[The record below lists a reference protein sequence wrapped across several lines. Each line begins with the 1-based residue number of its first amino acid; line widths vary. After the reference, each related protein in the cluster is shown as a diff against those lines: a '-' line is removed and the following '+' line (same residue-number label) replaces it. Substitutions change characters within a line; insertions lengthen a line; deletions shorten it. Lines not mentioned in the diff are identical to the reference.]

1 MVGDK
6 KIIGICLTRVQSI
19 AATEYL
25 SCLHQYA
32 SARGW
37 KLMVFNSPVDF
48 YRRDSNDFGAATV
61 YGLMNFDVLD
71 AVVVYSDCFNNQ
83 EIHDGIIR
91 EARAH
96 GVPVILLNR
105 QAEGCSS
112 ILSVYDEAFK
122 ALMTH
127 VIRQHG
133 VTDTFFIAGRR
144 DRNLDTESVHRI
156 QCYKEVLAENGLP
169 FSEDLVDYGEY
180 WDVPAIQA
188 LERQIEKRGAPP
200 RAIFCANDYMA
211 IAVCDALAK
220 KGYRIPGD
228 VIVTGF
234 DGVPEAEYRIPQLS
248 TCMIVYDSLARQ
260 TLDLAERLLE
270 SGAAPEIVESQYTAR
285 LTESCGCPCRNLE
298 LRQEVQRQYAL
309 THDFQAHDEFVD
321 GWLSRA
327 LGARDITDLT
337 ELVPTILMAM
347 GYVCLN
353 EDLTARVD
361 GEMSEYA
368 NTPYAE
374 RMDIIESR
382 FSEDADRL
390 ACRQFSR
397 AELIPDLAGWASDS
411 RDTVCVLNAI
421 HSGSEVYGYYAA
433 QSGEISIE
441 SQRINRIVN
450 ALNIAFNSVMS
461 YHRQHVMLLGLKKAA
476 LTDHLTGLPNLKG
489 TTQWFEEFAADPEHH
504 EHPMT
509 ISVYGLPKYRY
520 IYENFGIQEIEESV
534 RFVAEALRRAN
545 REDAFIGHVTD
556 DEFLVINYY
565 ESWHTIADTIG
576 EATSK
581 FYDAMTKFNA
591 DSRKDYFLEVNAGC
605 ADLHPGWQGSLETF
619 SKVASNAMYL
629 NRLHYSTDSSVI
641 KTKLPADIYKS
652 FDLLIEKNMFA
663 YHFQPI
669 VDAHTGEIL
678 AYEAL
683 MRPHASIG
691 LNPGEVMQAAV
702 EYDRLDDIERATM
715 FNVMRL
721 FSEQPLRFRGR
732 RIFLNSIPGHF
743 LHGGDYD
750 RFLAEFEGY
759 LDNIVV
765 EITEGS
771 SVSDDEL
778 SLIRG
783 INNGTLPIAIDDYGS
798 GHSNIVNLLRYSPQ
812 IIKIDRFLISGIH
825 EDTNKQLFFRSTVEF
840 AGLNG
845 IKVLAE
851 GVETAEELKCVIELG
866 ADLIQGYY
874 TGRPAPEPIDE
885 ISAEIKADMIRMSS
899 RNSA

>member
-25 SCLHQYA
+25 NGLHQYA
-32 SARGW
+32 SARGF
-37 KLMVFNSPVDF
+37 KLIVFNSPVDF
-48 YRRDSNDFGAATV
+48 YRRDSNDLGAATV
-61 YGLMNFDVLD
+61 YELMNFEMLD
-71 AVVVYSDCFNNQ
+71 AVVIFSECFNNQ
-83 EIHDGIIR
+83 EIHDEMIR
-91 EARAH
+91 AAQAH
-96 GVPVILLNR
+96 DVPVILLNR
-105 QAEGCSS
+105 RAEGCAS
-112 ILSVYDEAFK
+112 IINVYDEAFK

-144 DRNLDTESVHRI
+144 EDDPESVCRI
-156 QCYKEVLAENGLP
+156 RCYKEVLAENNLP

-188 LERQIEKRGAPP
+188 VERQIEKRGAPP

-211 IAVCDALAK
+211 IAVCDMLAK
-220 KGYRIPGD
+220 LGYRIPQD

-234 DGVPEAEYRIPQLS
+234 DGIPEAEYRIPQLS
-248 TCMIVYDSLARQ
+248 TCTIVYNTLAKQ
-260 TLDLAERLLE
+260 TFDLLERLING
-270 SGAAPEIVESQYTAR
+270 GAADEIVQNQYTAR

-298 LRQEVQRQYAL
+298 LRQEVQKQYQL
-309 THDFQAHDEFVD
+309 VHDFQAHDEFVD

-327 LGARDITDLT
+327 LGVSDITDLT
-337 ELVPTILMAM
+337 ELLPRFILAM
-347 GYVCLN
+347 SYVCLN
-353 EDLTARVD
+353 EDLTERIDVD
-361 GEMSEYA
+361 KPEYA
-368 NTPYAE
+368 EKPYSGH
-374 RMDIIESR
+374 MNVIESN
-382 FSEDADRL
+382 FSTDADAL
-390 ACRQFSR
+390 KCKQFSR
-397 AELIPDLAGWASDS
+397 TEILPDLAGWAADS
-411 RDTVCVLNAI
+411 RDTVCIVSAI
-421 HSGSEVYGYYAA
+421 HSGSEVYGYYAV
-433 QSGEISIE
+433 QSGEIAIE
-441 SQRINRIVN
+441 TQRINRIVN

-461 YHRQHVMLLGLKKAA
+461 YHRQRVMLLGLKRAA

-489 TTQWFEEFAADPEHH
+489 TTEWFDEFAANPENHK
-504 EHPMT
+504 HPVT
-509 ISVYGLPKYRY
+509 ISVYGLPKYKY
-520 IYENFGIQEIEESV
+520 IYENYGIRDIEESV
-534 RFVAEALRRAN
+534 CYVADALRRSN
-545 REDAFIGHVTD
+545 RDDAFIGHVSD

-565 ESWHTIADTIG
+565 ETWHTITDIIG
-576 EATSK
+576 EATTK
-581 FYDAMTKFNA
+581 FFDAMTEFNLN
-591 DSRKDYFLEVNAGC
+591 SSKEYFLEVNAGC
-605 ADLHPGWQGSLETF
+605 ADLHPGWEGSLEAF
-619 SKVASNAMYL
+619 SKIAGNAMYL
-629 NRLHYSTDSSVI
+629 NRLHYSTDASVI
-641 KTKLPADIYKS
+641 KTKLPADVYKA

-669 VDAHTGEIL
+669 IDALTGEII

-683 MRPHASIG
+683 MRPDASVG
-691 LNPGEVMQAAV
+691 MNPAEVMQAAA
-702 EYDRLDDIERATM
+702 EFDRLDDIERATM

-721 FSEQPLRFRGR
+721 FVEQPARFKGR

-743 LHGGDYD
+743 LHGRDYD
-750 RFLAEFEGY
+750 KFLAEFEGH

-778 SLIRG
+778 NLIRG
-783 INNGTLPIAIDDYGS
+783 INNGALPIAIDDYGS

-840 AGLNG
+840 AALNG

-866 ADLIQGYY
+866 ADLIQGFY
-874 TGRPAPEPIDE
+874 TGKPAPEPLDE
-885 ISAEIKADMIRMSS
+885 ISAEIKADMMQTR
-899 RNSA
+899 RRYSA